1 MFDDSSEHR
10 QFVEEAKANASSGQD
25 DGPTVV
31 VSSVQGKLN
40 NGLTFLSAAPGGQE
54 WTFLHLIEAFDPA
67 PEPRRGGGAGEMG
80 RTRLNPSVTL
90 SWMTGL
96 LKQETSS

>member
-1 MFDDSSEHR
+1 M
-10 QFVEEAKANASSGQD
+10 QAAAKM
-25 DGPTVV
+25 TVQQWCAGRPRV
-31 VSSVQGKLN
+31 DLPSPYRS
-40 NGLTFLSAAPGGQE
+40 
-54 WTFLHLIEAFDPA
+54 FDPA

>member
-31 VSSVQGKLN
+31 RRAAKSGPSFTLSKL
-40 NGLTFLSAAPGGQE
+40 
-54 WTFLHLIEAFDPA
+54 LI
-67 PEPRRGGGAGEMG
+67 RLQSRGGAGELERWG
-80 RTRLNPSVTL
+80 
-90 SWMTGL
+90 GHD
-96 LKQETSS
+96 

>member
-67 PEPRRGGGAGEMG
+67 PEPRRGGGHD
-80 RTRLNPSVTL
+80 
-90 SWMTGL
+90 
-96 LKQETSS
+96 